1 MNNFNY
7 DTLLNQNA
15 LREEEKLS
23 SVTVQWIHWNTKP
36 YSQILAVSVAGE
48 WIEQKGQTRL

>member
-7 DTLLNQNA
+7 DTFLNQNA

-23 SVTVQWIHWNTKP
+23 SVTVQWIHRHTKP
-36 YSQILAVSVAGE
+36 YSQILAVPVAGE